1 MPGFAQKALMKFNK
15 NELIVIIQEQGVRH
29 EKHEEHIENLIAEVR
44 KLTVSF
50 AKLQS
55 KLVIS
60 KNITSVLS

>member
-60 KNITSVLS
+60 KNITCVLS

>member
-1 MPGFAQKALMKFNK
+1 MPGFEQKALMKFNK
-15 NELIVIIQEQGVRH
+15 NELIVIIQEQGLRH

>member
-1 MPGFAQKALMKFNK
+1 MPGFAQEALMKFNK

-29 EKHEEHIENLIAEVR
+29 EKHEEHIENLITEVR

>member
-44 KLTVSF
+44 KLIVSF